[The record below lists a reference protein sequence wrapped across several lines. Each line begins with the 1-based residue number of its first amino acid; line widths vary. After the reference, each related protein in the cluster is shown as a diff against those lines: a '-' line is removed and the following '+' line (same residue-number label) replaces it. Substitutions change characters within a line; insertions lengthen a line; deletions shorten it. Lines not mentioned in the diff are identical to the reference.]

1 MRIEILLYLIG
12 APFTLKALL
21 ATPAPRVAER
31 GRLGNQLDDHAGLA
45 SGRVTAQQLTK
56 ITPQ

>member
-1 MRIEILLYLIG
+1 MGIEILLYFIG
-12 APFTLKALL
+12 APFTLETMLTA
-21 ATPAPRVAER
+21 PAPWVTER
-31 GRLGNQLDDHAGLA
+31 GWLRNEFDDHAGLA